1 MTKFKS
7 NSVKESIGNAIHGL
21 MLAVSSQRN
30 FFIEIIISVLVIVSA
45 ILLRFT
51 PTDICILLI
60 MIAIVLVCELI
71 NSVIEFTL
79 DATYKNN
86 YSRLVEMA
94 KDMSAG
100 MVLLVACISVLVG
113 IILFGSY
120 IIKYIM
126 MVIK

>member
-7 NSVKESIGNAIHGL
+7 SSFKESMYHATRGLRLAI
-21 MLAVSSQRN
+21 SSQRN
-30 FFIEIIISVLVIVSA
+30 FLFEIFFGSFVTFWA
-45 ILLRFT
+45 IMLKFS
-51 PTDICILLI
+51 PSDFCILFI
-60 MIAIVLVCELI
+60 MIAIVLICELL

-79 DATYKNN
+79 DAVYGNN
-86 YSRLVEMA
+86 YSKLVEMA

-100 MVLLVACISVLVG
+100 MVLLIAGMSVLVG